1 MCANPLSL
9 FCYIGFPIINDPLYN
24 HPAWKEGGAGEPVNV
39 DHVISEIVK
48 SNYTAKSHDPAP
60 ATETESTNE
69 LKDTD
74 DFGAKVYTRE
84 HLLGKESRTT
94 DHNEDISLSGDVV
107 VKKDQILKVAESI
120 NTSQTS
126 HKVVQTFAV
135 DEQVNK
141 IELLEDNS
149 EPGEEKFLDS
159 VIGTVEQTQENA
171 MDKMASEEQHLPA
184 AEVSK
189 EQETSFYDPDCTEC
203 RTVHPDPTPSELMM
217 YLHALSYKV

>member
-9 FCYIGFPIINDPLYN
+9 FCCIGFPIINDPLYN

-74 DFGAKVYTRE
+74 DFGAKVYARE
-84 HLLGKESRTT
+84 HLL
-94 DHNEDISLSGDVV
+94 DISLSGDVV